1 MTEHQDRA
9 QFTAME
15 EGTQQDWNIIGG
27 HFRDFARELPARVL
41 THLKLLDG
49 DFGGFPV
56 DRLEH
61 SRQTATRAHQD
72 GRDEAYVVMAL
83 LHDIGDTLGTF
94 NHPEIGAAML
104 KPFVSEEV
112 HWIANTH
119 GVFQGYYF
127 FHYLGM
133 DRDLRENYRGHPH
146 FEACAEFCEKYD
158 QSAFDPAY
166 ESAPLSFFEPMVG
179 RVFARPLNSVY
190 AVATDVA

>member
-9 QFTAME
+9 QFTAMA
-15 EGTQQDWNIIGG
+15 EGTQADWTIIGG
-27 HFRDFARELPARVL
+27 HFRDFSKALPGRVL
-41 THLKLLDG
+41 AHLNLLAG

-61 SRQTATRAHQD
+61 SLQTATRAHRD
-72 GRDEAYVVMAL
+72 GRDEPYVVMAL

-104 KPFVSEEV
+104 RPFVSEEV
-112 HWIANTH
+112 HWIANMH

-146 FEACAEFCEKYD
+146 FEACAEFCAKYD
-158 QSAFDPAY
+158 QTAFDPAY

-179 RVFARPLNSVY
+179 RVFARPLNSIY
-190 AVATDVA
+190 AKAAE

>member
-1 MTEHQDRA
+1 MTEHQDSA
-9 QFTAME
+9 QFTAMT
-15 EGTQQDWNIIGG
+15 EGTQEDWSIIGA
-27 HFRDFARELPARVL
+27 HFRDFSKGLAGRVL
-41 THLKLLDG
+41 THLNLLAG

-61 SRQTATRAHQD
+61 SLQTATRAHRD
-72 GRDEAYVVMAL
+72 GRDEPYVVMAL

-94 NHPEIGAAML
+94 NHPEIGAAMIR
-104 KPFVSEEV
+104 PFVSEEV

-133 DRDLRENYRGHPH
+133 DRDQREIYRGHPH

-158 QSAFDPAY
+158 QSSFDPTY

-179 RVFARPLNSVY
+179 RVFAKPLNSIY
-190 AVATDVA
+190 AKVAE

>member
-9 QFTAME
+9 QFTAMA

-27 HFRDFARELPARVL
+27 HFRDFSRELPKRVL
-41 THLKLLDG
+41 THLELLSG

-61 SRQTATRAHQD
+61 SLQTATRAHRD
-72 GRDEAYVVMAL
+72 GRDEPYVVMAL

-104 KPFVSEEV
+104 RPFVSEEV
-112 HWIANTH
+112 HWIANMH

-146 FEACAEFCEKYD
+146 FEACAEFCAKYD
-158 QSAFDPAY
+158 QTAFDPAY

-179 RVFARPLNSVY
+179 RVFAKPVASIY
-190 AVATDVA
+190 AKVAA